1 MMYGHLDRTQFG
13 PEIKLQEGFVMRI
26 CVLALSTVLCLP
38 ATLMADTIFSNF
50 APGTHFST
58 APSADIGGM
67 PGQVQVLAAPFTAD
81 ETAVLSDI
89 ELPLFNLSSNPPP
102 FSMYLASSQS
112 NGEPGA
118 LFEQLTQTA
127 AASLTPS
134 LIEFTCSVCPQ
145 LNEGT
150 TFFVI
155 AVPST
160 GGNPLDVTDW
170 NKIANNPTPFYFNE
184 SGEPSAPWLTDATG
198 ALALQVY
205 GSPVTG
211 SPVPEPS
218 GVVLLA
224 TGFAALAGDLLRR
237 RRYSSHP

>member
-1 MMYGHLDRTQFG
+1 
-13 PEIKLQEGFVMRI
+13 MRM
-26 CVLALSTVLCLP
+26 CVLALSAVLCLP
-38 ATLMADTIFSNF
+38 ASLMADTIFSNF
-50 APGTHFST
+50 GPGDPFSN

-67 PGQVQVLAAPFTAD
+67 PGQVQTLAAPFIAD

-89 ELPLFNLSSNPPP
+89 ELPLFKLSSNPPP
-102 FSMYLASSQS
+102 FSVYIASSLS

-118 LFEQLTQTA
+118 LLEQLTQTSA
-127 AASLTPS
+127 AGLTSS
-134 LIEFTCSVCPQ
+134 LIEFTCSTCPQ
-145 LNEGT
+145 LDEGT
-150 TFFVI
+150 TYFVI

-160 GGNPLDVTDW
+160 GGDPLDVTDW

-184 SGEPSAPWLTDATG
+184 SGTASAPWLTDGTG

-218 GVVLLA
+218 AVVLLA
-224 TGFAALAGDLLRR
+224 TGFAALAGDLFRR
-237 RRYSSHP
+237 RRTM